1 MQLTKQQL
9 DEFKK
14 LYSQKFGEELDD
26 EQAAAKAI
34 KLLGLLQ
41 MIYKPLTKT
50 EFEKFSNGGETKEK
64 ENDKK

>member
-14 LYSQKFGEELDD
+14 LYSQRFGEDLSD
-26 EQAAAKAI
+26 EQAAAKAA

-41 MIYKPLTKT
+41 MIYKPLTKE
-50 EFEKFSNGGETKEK
+50 EFEKFSQESEGAERSDDG
-64 ENDKK
+64 